1 VPAVA
6 RRIAPALLAV
16 AIAFAAIGCGDDDE
30 DSASTTTSSELTKA
44 QFIREANRICKQQ
57 DAKIERASQQFFADA
72 PNDKEPPASEVAQ
85 FGKKT
90 VFPAIQDEID
100 RIRALG
106 APEGDEDEVQKM
118 LEAAE
123 SGLSKLE
130 AEPDQ
135 LERGAIASSFEEF
148 QKLASAYGLDECA
161 AG

>member
-1 VPAVA
+1 MPAVA

-16 AIAFAAIGCGDDDE
+16 ALALAAVGCGDDDE
-30 DSASTTTSSELTKA
+30 ESASTTTSSELTKA

-57 DAKIERASQQFFADA
+57 DDKIERVSQQFFADA
-72 PNDKEPPASEVAQ
+72 PNDKEPPPQEVAQ

-106 APEGDEDEVQKM
+106 PPEGDSGEVQKM

-123 SGLSKLE
+123 SGLAKLE

-135 LERGAIASSFEEF
+135 LEKGGVASSFEEF

>member
-1 VPAVA
+1 MA

-30 DSASTTTSSELTKA
+30 DPASTSTSSELTKA

-57 DAKIERASQQFFADA
+57 DGKIERASQQFFADA
-72 PNDKEPPASEVAQ
+72 PNDREPPPQEVAQ

-106 APEGDEDEVQKM
+106 APAGDTEEVQKM

-123 SGLSKLE
+123 SGLQTLE
-130 AEPDQ
+130 AEPAQ

>member
-1 VPAVA
+1 MA

-16 AIAFAAIGCGDDDE
+16 AFAFAAAGCGDDEE
-30 DSASTTTSSELTKA
+30 DAASTTTASALTKD

-57 DAKIERASQQFFADA
+57 DAKIERASQQFFAGA
-72 PNDKEPPASEVAQ
+72 PNDREPPPREVAQ

-90 VFPAIQDEID
+90 VFPAIREEID
-100 RIRALG
+100 RIKALG
-106 APEGDEDEVQKM
+106 APEGDGEEVQQM

-130 AEPDQ
+130 AEPEQ
-135 LERGAIASSFEEF
+135 LEKGAIASSFEEF